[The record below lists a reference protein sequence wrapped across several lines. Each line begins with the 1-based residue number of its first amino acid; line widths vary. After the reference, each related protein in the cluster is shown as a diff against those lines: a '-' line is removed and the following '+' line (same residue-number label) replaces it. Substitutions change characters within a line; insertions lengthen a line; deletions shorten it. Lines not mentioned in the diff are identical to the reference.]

1 MSAIRLPLL
10 CAFVGG
16 CLSSAVVFGL
26 WQADPKP
33 AAPAPKQAMR
43 KVEVVAPAR
52 ALTNAQPRS
61 EAIVDRVVEPGPSAP
76 AEAALA
82 LEAKSTQDVE
92 SNNAAV
98 PAGSAVSD
106 VLTRLEAEYRERVAA
121 AAPAPSAAPAAVV
134 PASTRVPVAV
144 APTALAQVAAI
155 APAAAIAPVVA
166 ITPAPAAPAPVAPV
180 AIATQVPVAQPAVVQ
195 AAVAAAPAYAAQN
208 DPRTRDVHIG
218 DVTQNTYITNVRQ
231 GDVYL
236 MQMQQQ
242 IAMLQYMQL
251 LGMQAAGGAVAP
263 MRQVRAVAPQRFTSG
278 ITNPDNPW
286 GFNFAPPNLV
296 R

>member
-1 MSAIRLPLL
+1 MSVIRLPLL

-26 WQADPKP
+26 WQADRP
-33 AAPAPKQAMR
+33 ADAPAPKQAAR
-43 KVEVVAPAR
+43 KVEVVAPTR
-52 ALTNAQPRS
+52 ALTNAEPRR
-61 EAIVDRVVEPGPSAP
+61 EPIVDRVVEPGPSAP
-76 AEAALA
+76 AEAALTQD
-82 LEAKSTQDVE
+82 AKSPPE
-92 SNNAAV
+92 EGNGAAV
-98 PAGSAVSD
+98 PAGSAVAD

-121 AAPAPSAAPAAVV
+121 AAPAPSAPPAAIVSASTVV
-134 PASTRVPVAV
+134 PVAAPVAV
-144 APTALAQVAAI
+144 APTTVAA
-155 APAAAIAPVVA
+155 APTAVAPVAALSPAAAVAPAPVVSVVA
-166 ITPAPAAPAPVAPV
+166 AAPAPAAQA
-180 AIATQVPVAQPAVVQ
+180 AVVQ
-195 AAVAAAPAYAAQN
+195 ATVAAAPAYAPQS

-218 DVTQNTYITNVRQ
+218 DTTQNTYITNVRQ
-231 GDVYL
+231 GDVYV
-236 MQMQQQ
+236 MQMQQ

-263 MRQVRAVAPQRFTSG
+263 MRQVRAVAPQRFNSG